1 MYLVRRFCANGRIEL
16 VRSTGI
22 IPLGPQLNTF
32 NVYSHKHNSG
42 RVAFRHNLL
51 SWRSPNNIIGA
62 AVGNAF
68 AAFLPF
74 MICSVVPGLLRSL
87 TRFCQHIINQVVG
100 RGNGFFFFFFE
111 WNVWDRKWKM
121 EADFSFIP
129 FQVTWLSSC
138 RVGRFSLFFLCL
150 FRNRSHPLCI

>member
-16 VRSTGI
+16 VKSTGI

-32 NVYSHKHNSG
+32 NVYSHKHKSV

-51 SWRSPNNIIGA
+51 SWRSPNNIIGDAA

-74 MICSVVPGLLRSL
+74 MICSVVSGS
-87 TRFCQHIINQVVG
+87 
-100 RGNGFFFFFFE
+100 
-111 WNVWDRKWKM
+111 
-121 EADFSFIP
+121 
-129 FQVTWLSSC
+129 
-138 RVGRFSLFFLCL
+138 
-150 FRNRSHPLCI
+150 